1 MTPAGLLACGSPPA
15 SAFPPVPGSG
25 VWKRLAA
32 HSCGGS
38 RGFGEISLTAFPCAG
53 GGSGAPT
60 SYFWIGAGAGAC
72 NGYLRPVIVSWTRRS
87 IFVALLLAG
96 PAEAEA
102 PRRVVSANLCAD
114 QLLLALADRD
124 QIAALSPLAVDPTL
138 SPAVE
143 AARAFPIHRGGA
155 EDLLRAK
162 ADLILIGAHDAPFT
176 RAMLAEQG
184 APVHAL
190 PPWKSLAEGRAQIRD
205 LAARLGR
212 AERGESLID
221 AIDAALERARGAA
234 GRPATFLTFHRRG
247 WSPGA
252 GTVTSEVAVAA
263 GLVDASASVG
273 AERGGFVSLERVIA
287 AAPDLLIVSQAA
299 PGAEDQ
305 GQALLSHPALARLYP
320 PSRRLVAPD
329 QLTLCAG
336 PATPQAIDA
345 LAAEI
350 RAKTR

>member
-1 MTPAGLLACGSPPA
+1 M
-15 SAFPPVPGSG
+15 
-25 VWKRLAA
+25 
-32 HSCGGS
+32 
-38 RGFGEISLTAFPCAG
+38 
-53 GGSGAPT
+53 
-60 SYFWIGAGAGAC
+60 
-72 NGYLRPVIVSWTRRS
+72 IVSTARRCA
-87 IFVALLLAG
+87 FAALLLAG
-96 PAEAEA
+96 PTLAEA

-124 QIAALSPLAVDPTL
+124 QIVSLSPLSVDPTL
-138 SPAVE
+138 SPVVE
-143 AARAFPIHRGGA
+143 AARGFPINRGVA
-155 EDLLRAK
+155 EDLLRVP

-190 PPWKSLAEGRAQIRD
+190 PPWRSLDEGRGQIRD
-205 LAARLGR
+205 LAARLGQ
-212 AERGESLID
+212 APRGEALIG

-234 GRPATFLTFHRRG
+234 GRPATFLTLHRRG

-252 GTVTSEVAVAA
+252 GTVTSEIAVAA
-263 GLVDASASVG
+263 GLVDLSASVG
-273 AERGGFVSLERVIA
+273 VARGGFVALERVIA
-287 AAPDLLIVSQAA
+287 AAPDFLIVSDAA

-320 PSRRLVAPD
+320 PARRLVAPD

-345 LAAEI
+345 LTAQI